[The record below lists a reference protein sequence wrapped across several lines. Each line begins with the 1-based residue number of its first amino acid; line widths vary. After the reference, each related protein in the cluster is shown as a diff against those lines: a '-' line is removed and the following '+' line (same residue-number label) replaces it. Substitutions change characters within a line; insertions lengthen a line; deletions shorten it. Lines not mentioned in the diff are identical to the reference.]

1 MQILKNLFRTRKKF
15 NGQLKQEHRD
25 RIVPAFVHDGVQY
38 YMFDDILRMPT
49 SRGLHALDLYD
60 EFNMRC
66 TKEFLK
72 KHCEAIAEIC
82 SAKSGKLDLMK
93 LAILNKNLQERLT
106 MLPVPD
112 HIFRLA
118 AVVFFDDTE
127 NPYML
132 DRKYCDDKVKRWK
145 ANETETLGFFLRT
158 PLRDLIPFLALEN
171 VNLHTY
177 SATMNQV
184 NELHLK
190 TVLSELSAK
199 GTKADM

>member
-1 MQILKNLFRTRKKF
+1 MEALKNLFRTRKPFK
-15 NGQLKQEHRD
+15 GLLKPEHRD
-25 RIVPAFVHDGVQY
+25 RIVPAFVHEGIQY
-38 YMFDDILRMPT
+38 MMFDDILRMPT

-60 EFNMRC
+60 EFSMRC

-72 KHCEAIAEIC
+72 LHCEKVIEIL
-82 SAKSGKLDLMK
+82 SNPKKLDMVT
-93 LAILNKNLQERLT
+93 LATITKNLQDRLT

-132 DRKYCDDKVKRWK
+132 DRKYCDEKVARWK
-145 ANETETLGFFLRT
+145 RNETETLGFFLST
-158 PLRDLIPFLALEN
+158 PLKDLIPFYGLES

-177 SATMNQV
+177 SATVEMV
-184 NELHLK
+184 NALHLK
-190 TVLSELSAK
+190 TILSKPLAK
-199 GTKADM
+199 GTKVDM